1 MRFTVDIKS
10 SIELYKSIIVDASSK
25 EEAMA
30 IAADAVDRGV
40 GDFDGSHTELV
51 AEFKGIDDL
60 VDLDT
65 SEPDEWVVCQE
76 APPPALEPH
85 EIELIRRLLG
95 GCDLSEPE
103 DVRYASAIQKVM
115 KDFEE
120 SMVEAGVDDY
130 SFWGWIHD
138 DINEFYNQ
146 VMAHLEEV
154 KS

>member
-10 SIELYKSIIVDASSK
+10 SIDLYKSIIVDASSK

-30 IAADAVDRGV
+30 IAADAVARGV
-40 GDFDGSHTELV
+40 GDFDGSNKELV

-76 APPPALEPH
+76 APPTS
-85 EIELIRRLLG
+85 IDIKMIGRLLG
-95 GCDLSEPE
+95 GCDLDNPE
-103 DVRYASAIQKVM
+103 DVRYASAIKKVM
-115 KDFEE
+115 EDFEE

-138 DINEFYNQ
+138 DVNEFYNQ
-146 VMAHLEEV
+146 VMAYLEEV

>member
-10 SIELYKSIIVDASSK
+10 SIDLYKSIIVDASSK
-25 EEAMA
+25 EEAQA
-30 IAADAVDRGV
+30 IAADAVARGV

-76 APPPALEPH
+76 APPPSIA
-85 EIELIRRLLG
+85 IELIRHLLLG
-95 GCDLSEPE
+95 FYDPNEPE
-103 DVRYASAIQKVM
+103 DVRYASAIKKVM
-115 KDFEE
+115 EDFEE

-130 SFWGWIHD
+130 CFWGWIRD
-138 DINEFYNQ
+138 DANEFYSQ